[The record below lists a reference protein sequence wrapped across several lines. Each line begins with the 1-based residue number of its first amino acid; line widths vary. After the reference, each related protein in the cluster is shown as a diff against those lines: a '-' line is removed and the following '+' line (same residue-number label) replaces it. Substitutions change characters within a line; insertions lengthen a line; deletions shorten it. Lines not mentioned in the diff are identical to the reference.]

1 MSGEPKENCAIAAV
15 SLSGKEKDHPTGG
28 AAFYLYKMLLAQ
40 QNRGQL
46 SAGITTYNQAR
57 PLLLNTYK
65 KLGTVNEVFRSREN
79 EKMLRI
85 MQAFAGNKGIGHIRY
100 ATCGSD
106 DVAYA
111 QPFERKHGRIWKWFS
126 VAFNGNIANYAAL
139 KAELEAQKYH
149 ITLNSDTEIIQH
161 FLAKQFIGEQKIDL
175 ATVFSNVSEKF
186 DGAYSLVYINA
197 EGDIAAARAPYGIKP
212 LVYSVNPGFVG
223 AASESVALVNHV
235 QNNIKDLRPGE
246 MLLIE
251 NGSAEVKRFAKSP
264 RNAHCMFEYVYFAN
278 AGSVLD
284 GRSVYEARWAMGQE
298 LAKIE
303 PLDVKSDPDYV
314 VVGVPDTA
322 KPAAD
327 AYANTLGI
335 PSKEGLLRNRHV
347 GRTFIESH
355 DRLERVKEKYI
366 VIKQVVKGKKI
377 ILVEDSIVRGT
388 TSRALLN
395 YIRDKGHPR
404 EIHVRV
410 SCPPIV
416 APCFYGIDM
425 STLDELIAPKYQS
438 KEDLEDGIGAIDMQA
453 EQVEKIRKEIGA
465 DSLVYQ
471 TKAGLV
477 RAIGLPNGEKDLCMA
492 CITGRYPTPGGQAC
506 YGKALQ
512 LMGKAKGR
520 TYEQPVELMACK

>member
-1 MSGEPKENCAIAAV
+1 MSGEPTENCAVAAV
-15 SLSGKEKDHPTGG
+15 SLGGKPKDWPTGG

-46 SAGITTYNQAR
+46 SAGITTYNAER
-57 PLLLNTYK
+57 PLLLNTHK
-65 KLGTVNEVFRSREN
+65 RLGIVNEVFRSREPD
-79 EKMLRI
+79 KMLRLLRD
-85 MQAFAGNKGIGHIRY
+85 FSGSKGIGHIRY

-106 DVAYA
+106 SVEYA
-111 QPFERKHGRIWKWFS
+111 QPFERKHGRVWKWFS
-126 VAFNGNIANYAAL
+126 IAFNGNLANYAEL

-149 ITLNSDTEIIQH
+149 ITLNTDTEIIQH
-161 FLAKQFIGEQKIDL
+161 FLAKQFIGEQKLDL
-175 ATVFSNVSEKF
+175 PAAFANVSEKF
-186 DGAYSLVYINA
+186 DGSYSIVYLNA
-197 EGDIAAARAPYGIKP
+197 EGDIAAVRAPYGIKP
-212 LVYSVNPGFVG
+212 LVFASHEGFTG
-223 AASESVALVNHV
+223 AASESVALVNYV
-235 QNNIKDLRPGE
+235 QNGIRDLKPGE
-246 MLLIE
+246 MLLVE
-251 NGSAEVKRFAKSP
+251 NGSKEVKRFAKSP

-303 PLDVKSDPDYV
+303 PLDVKSDDDYV

-327 AYANTLGI
+327 AYANTLGL
-335 PSKEGLLRNRHV
+335 PSKEGLLRNRYV

-355 DRLERVKEKYI
+355 DRLERVKEKYM
-366 VIKQVVKGKKI
+366 VIKQVVKGKKV

-388 TSRALLN
+388 TSRELLT
-395 YIRDKGHPR
+395 YIREKGHPR

-425 STLDELIAPKYQS
+425 STLDELIASRHLQR
-438 KEDLEDGIGAIDMQA
+438 EELDDGIGAIDMKP
-453 EQVEKIRKEIGA
+453 EQVEKIRKEINA

-471 TKAGLV
+471 SKEGLV
-477 RAIGLPNGEKDLCMA
+477 RAIGLENGAKDLCMA

-506 YGKALQ
+506 YQKALA
-512 LMGKAKGR
+512 LMGKSKGR